1 MTLSCW
7 PFYFI
12 DEIKEMVKHARHNID
27 KRLFNVVLLIFIFI
41 DWHLYF
47 ALSTVS
53 NTPTY
58 CNVTNNFVFG
68 GIDEVKGISCDCRH
82 QKMLLYTHLIRIWTN
97 NNHLKIFSW
106 LKYKSFH
113 VYGTLKIF
121 HLFSRKKDEYAW
133 TLTTDW
139 INIVSPSPS
148 SSLLLSV
155 SPSFIIVHSW
165 TNHVRC
171 IH

>member
-1 MTLSCW
+1 MQEIVLIGECVTMFYLYLFHLTLLMIL
-7 PFYFI
+7 YL
-12 DEIKEMVKHARHNID
+12 EKLM
-27 KRLFNVVLLIFIFI
+27 RLNEFLVIADITI
-41 DWHLYF
+41 
-47 ALSTVS
+47 
-53 NTPTY
+53 
-58 CNVTNNFVFG
+58 
-68 GIDEVKGISCDCRH
+68 
-82 QKMLLYTHLIRIWTN
+82 KMLSYTHLIRIRTN
-97 NNHLKIFSW
+97 NNHLKILSW

>member
-1 MTLSCW
+1 
-7 PFYFI
+7 
-12 DEIKEMVKHARHNID
+12 MVKHARHSID
-27 KRLFNVVLLIFIFI
+27 MRMCNAALLIFISFI
-41 DWHLYF
+41 TLLIILDLKELMKLKEFHVI
-47 ALSTVS
+47 ADMT
-53 NTPTY
+53 
-58 CNVTNNFVFG
+58 
-68 GIDEVKGISCDCRH
+68 I
-82 QKMLLYTHLIRIWTN
+82 KMLLYTHLIRIWTN

-106 LKYKSFH
+106 LKYKSLQNTN
-113 VYGTLKIF
+113 VYGALKIF

>member
-1 MTLSCW
+1 
-7 PFYFI
+7 
-12 DEIKEMVKHARHNID
+12 MVKHARHSID
-27 KRLFNVVLLIFIFI
+27 MRMCNAALLIFISFTDSCI
-41 DWHLYF
+41 TLLIILYLEELMKLKESHVI
-47 ALSTVS
+47 ADMT
-53 NTPTY
+53 
-58 CNVTNNFVFG
+58 
-68 GIDEVKGISCDCRH
+68 I
-82 QKMLLYTHLIRIWTN
+82 KMLLYTHLIRIWTN

-121 HLFSRKKDEYAW
+121 HLFSREKDEYAW

>member
-1 MTLSCW
+1 MHDIILIRDYLTSFYLYLYSLTDICISPYQPFQIHLLTVTL
-7 PFYFI
+7 PIILYL
-12 DEIKEMVKHARHNID
+12 EELMKLKEFHVIADIT
-27 KRLFNVVLLIFIFI
+27 I
-41 DWHLYF
+41 
-47 ALSTVS
+47 
-53 NTPTY
+53 
-58 CNVTNNFVFG
+58 
-68 GIDEVKGISCDCRH
+68 
-82 QKMLLYTHLIRIWTN
+82 KMLLYTHLIRIWTN

>member
-1 MTLSCW
+1 MHDIILIRDYLTLFYLYLYSLTDICISPNAYQ
-7 PFYFI
+7 PFQIHLLTVTLPIILYL
-12 DEIKEMVKHARHNID
+12 EELMKLKEFHVIADIT
-27 KRLFNVVLLIFIFI
+27 I
-41 DWHLYF
+41 
-47 ALSTVS
+47 
-53 NTPTY
+53 
-58 CNVTNNFVFG
+58 
-68 GIDEVKGISCDCRH
+68 
-82 QKMLLYTHLIRIWTN
+82 KMLLYTHLIRIWTN
-97 NNHLKIFSW
+97 NNHLKILSW

-113 VYGTLKIF
+113 VYGTLNIF